1 MEEKRAPSR
10 EAVDPAQRVVAVV
23 LLGTFSAAV
32 CLIFVAVLLF
42 FQPGQFSFTDRY
54 FPSATSTFAP
64 TRTRTPSPVPT
75 GTPNTTAT
83 QRLLNVTNTARA
95 FGSTATQAA
104 SEWRLVLADDF
115 ASERNGWGTEA
126 SDDERAKSL
135 IEVKDGKY
143 VWDIS
148 THKLAITWETA
159 DTTSLGDFTLAV
171 DAKQIGGPTN
181 AEYGVIFRE
190 DVDYDFY
197 YFAINNLGQY
207 TLLLWYDDWITLIN
221 YTRSELIHPNQSNR
235 IGVIAHGSHF
245 IFSIN
250 GERLV
255 EYTSDR
261 IKTGKVG
268 LIGALFRSNEQ
279 AVFEFDNFEVRAP

>member
-1 MEEKRAPSR
+1 M
-10 EAVDPAQRVVAVV
+10 
-23 LLGTFSAAV
+23 
-32 CLIFVAVLLF
+32 
-42 FQPGQFSFTDRY
+42 
-54 FPSATSTFAP
+54 
-64 TRTRTPSPVPT
+64 
-75 GTPNTTAT
+75 TAT
-83 QRLLNVTNTARA
+83 QRLLNITNTAQA

-104 SEWRLVLADDF
+104 NEWRLVLADDF
-115 ASERNGWGTEA
+115 ASKRNGWGTET

-159 DTTSLGDFTLAV
+159 NTKTLGDFTLAV

-235 IGVIAHGSHF
+235 IGVIAQGSHF

-255 EYTSDR
+255 EYTNDR
-261 IKTGKVG
+261 IKSGKVG
-268 LIGALFRSNEQ
+268 LIGTLFRSNEQ